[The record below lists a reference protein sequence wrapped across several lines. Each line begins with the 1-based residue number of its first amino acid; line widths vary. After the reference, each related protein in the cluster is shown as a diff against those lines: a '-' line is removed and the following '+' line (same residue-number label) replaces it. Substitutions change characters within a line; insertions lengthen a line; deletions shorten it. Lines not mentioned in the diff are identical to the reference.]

1 MFYREESKQ
10 ENDLDDPWIMTV
22 KGNHSIKP
30 QLDDIPP
37 SNHKVP
43 HKVQNGSGPT
53 LAMSPPKDS
62 NLNHCSSRQEKATPV
77 SSFTKNC
84 QNSF

>member
-1 MFYREESKQ
+1 
-10 ENDLDDPWIMTV
+10 MTV

-30 QLDDIPP
+30 AGLDEMPS
-37 SNHKVP
+37 SNHKIS

-62 NLNHCSSRQEKATPV
+62 NLNHYRIDKATPV
-77 SSFTKNC
+77 SDKIC
-84 QNSF
+84 LLIIA

>member
-1 MFYREESKQ
+1 M
-10 ENDLDDPWIMTV
+10 DDGWIMTV

-30 QLDDIPP
+30 PADESPA
-37 SNHKVP
+37 SNHKIS

-62 NLNHCSSRQEKATPV
+62 NLNHYRVERVEKAAPV
-77 SSFTKNC
+77 S
-84 QNSF
+84 